1 MLLRVDNESL
11 AEDLVAH
18 FNRSNF
24 VAGSAGGGMV
34 LVSRPGASEVVES
47 QEIALHLRIWEASH
61 PGETVAIVP
70 T

>member
-24 VAGSAGGGMV
+24 AAGSAGGGMV
-34 LVSRPGASEVVES
+34 LVSRPGASEVEES

>member
-1 MLLRVDNESL
+1 MLLRVKDESL
-11 AEDLVAH
+11 ADDLVAH
-18 FNRSNF
+18 FNRSDF

-34 LVSRPGASEVVES
+34 LVSRPGTSEVEEK

-61 PGETVAIVP
+61 PGEAVAIVP

>member
-34 LVSRPGASEVVES
+34 LVRRPGASEVEES
-47 QEIALHLRIWEASH
+47 EIALQLRIWEASH
-61 PGETVAIVP
+61 PGEAVAIVP

>member
-1 MLLRVDNESL
+1 MLLRVDNKSL

-34 LVSRPGASEVVES
+34 LVSRPGASEVEES
-47 QEIALHLRIWEASH
+47 QEIAFHLRIWEAFH
-61 PGETVAIVP
+61 PGEAVAIVP

>member
-18 FNRSNF
+18 FNRSNL

-34 LVSRPGASEVVES
+34 LVSRPGASEVEES

-61 PGETVAIVP
+61 PGEAVAIVP